1 MSDQDIQYPIYL
13 DYQSTTPV
21 DPRVIEAMQP
31 YFSELFG
38 NSASK
43 SHQHGHDALAGIEK
57 ARKQIAKAIN
67 AKPQEIVFTSGATES
82 INLAIKGMAF
92 SSRTKGN
99 HYITVATE
107 HKAVLDCFDWLE
119 RNGFET
125 TILPVDSEGMLTV
138 DDVVAAIR
146 PETAMVA
153 VMAANNE
160 IGVVLPI
167 NEIGQACR
175 ERGVH
180 FFTDATQAL
189 GKIPLDVQAGQ
200 IDLLCGSGHKV
211 YGPKGV
217 GMLYVRR
224 SNPRVH
230 LEPLIHGGGHEGGL
244 RSGTLATPLI
254 VGFGEAVE
262 LSCKEMK
269 KEAVR
274 LEEITQKIL
283 AQLKAGIP
291 GLMLNGHPSNRLP
304 GSLNVS
310 LGGVS
315 AEAVV
320 AGLSN
325 KVSLSTGSACTSKEV
340 LPSHVLSALG
350 IEDAKLVSSLRLSLG
365 RQTRECEAVD
375 AISLIKRSVLR
386 LEELSF

>member
-1 MSDQDIQYPIYL
+1 MSDKDIQYPIYL

-21 DPRVIEAMQP
+21 DPRVMEAMQP
-31 YFSELFG
+31 YFSEMFG
-38 NSASK
+38 NPASK

-67 AKPQEIVFTSGATES
+67 AKPQEIVFTSGATEA
-82 INLAIKGMAF
+82 INLAIKGMAL
-92 SSRTKGN
+92 SARTKGN

-107 HKAVLDCFDWLE
+107 HKAVLDCFDWLKC
-119 RNGFET
+119 NGFET

-160 IGVVLPI
+160 IGVLQPI
-167 NEIGQACR
+167 HEIGQACR

-189 GKIPLDVQAGQ
+189 GKIPLDVQKGQ

-269 KEAVR
+269 KESAR
-274 LEEITQKIL
+274 LKELTQVML
-283 AQLKAGIP
+283 AQLQAGIP
-291 GLMLNGHPSNRLP
+291 ELKLNGHPSNRLP
-304 GSLNVS
+304 GCLNVS
-310 LGGVS
+310 LGGVN
-315 AEAVV
+315 AEAIV
-320 AGLSN
+320 AGLSGLL
-325 KVSLSTGSACTSKEV
+325 SLSTGSACTSKEV
-340 LPSHVLSALG
+340 LPSHVLQA
-350 IEDAKLVSSLRLSLG
+350 IECDDVSLRSSLRVSLG
-365 RQTRECEAVD
+365 RPS
-375 AISLIKRSVLR
+375 SLELVACAASTICQQNSRLR
-386 LEELSF
+386 RYCL

>member
-1 MSDQDIQYPIYL
+1 ML
-13 DYQSTTPV
+13 W
-21 DPRVIEAMQP
+21 
-31 YFSELFG
+31 L
-38 NSASK
+38 
-43 SHQHGHDALAGIEK
+43 
-57 ARKQIAKAIN
+57 AIN
-67 AKPQEIVFTSGATES
+67 AKPQEIVFTSGATEA
-82 INLAIKGMAF
+82 INLAIKGMAM
-92 SSRTKGN
+92 SPRTKGN

-107 HKAVLDCFDWLE
+107 HKVVLDCFGWLE

-138 DDVVAAIR
+138 EDVIAAIR
-146 PETAMVA
+146 PETAMVS

-160 IGVVLPI
+160 IGVLQPI

-200 IDLLCGSGHKV
+200 FDLLCGSAHKV
-211 YGPKGV
+211 YGPKGI

-230 LEPLIHGGGHEGGL
+230 LEPVIHGGGHEGGL

-269 KEAVR
+269 KESGR
-274 LEEITQKIL
+274 LRAL
-283 AQLKAGIP
+283 AKLFLTELKNQIP
-291 GLMLNGHPSNRLP
+291 GIIVNGHLQKRLP
-304 GSLNVS
+304 GNLNIV
-310 LGGVS
+310 LGQVD
-315 AEAVV
+315 AEALL

-325 KVSLSTGSACTSKEV
+325 KLSLSTGSACTSSEII
-340 LPSHVLSALG
+340 PSHVLDSLDLKEKQISSTIRVGFGAYTC
-350 IEDAKLVSSLRLSLG
+350 DPSVKMAAKLLGESYLRLSAL
-365 RQTRECEAVD
+365 D
-375 AISLIKRSVLR
+375 
-386 LEELSF
+386 F

>member
-21 DPRVIEAMQP
+21 DPRVIEVMQP

-38 NSASK
+38 NAASK
-43 SHQHGHDALAGIEK
+43 SHQHGHDALAGVEK

-67 AKPQEIVFTSGATES
+67 AKPQEIVFTSGATEA
-82 INLAIKGMAF
+82 INLAIKGMAL
-92 SSRTKGN
+92 SGRTKGN

-107 HKAVLDCFDWLE
+107 HKAVLDCFDWLKH
-119 RNGFET
+119 NGFET

-138 DDVVAAIR
+138 GDVIAAIR

-160 IGVVLPI
+160 IGVLQPI

-200 IDLLCGSGHKV
+200 IDLLCASGHKV

-217 GMLYVRR
+217 GMLYARR

-262 LSCKEMK
+262 LSCKEMRA
-269 KEAVR
+269 ESVR
-274 LEEITQKIL
+274 LKELTQQML
-283 AQLKAGIP
+283 AQLQAGIP
-291 GLMLNGHPSNRLP
+291 DLKLNGHPQNRLP
-304 GSLNVS
+304 GNLNVS
-310 LGGVS
+310 LGGVN
-315 AEAVV
+315 AEAIV
-320 AGLSN
+320 AGLSDR
-325 KVSLSTGSACTSKEV
+325 VSLSTGSACTSKEV
-340 LPSHVLSALG
+340 LPSHVLEALG
-350 IEDAKLVSSLRLSLG
+350 GSPSELRSSIRISIGRELKGGDVTEAIDEIISSYQRLN
-365 RQTRECEAVD
+365 
-375 AISLIKRSVLR
+375 
-386 LEELSF
+386 SFI

>member
-1 MSDQDIQYPIYL
+1 M
-13 DYQSTTPV
+13 
-21 DPRVIEAMQP
+21 IEVMQP

-38 NSASK
+38 NATSK
-43 SHQHGHDALAGIEK
+43 SHQHGHDALAGVEK

-67 AKPQEIVFTSGATES
+67 AKPQEIVFTSGATEA
-82 INLAIKGMAF
+82 INLAIKGMAL
-92 SSRTKGN
+92 SGRTKGN

-107 HKAVLDCFDWLE
+107 HKAVLDCFDWLKH
-119 RNGFET
+119 NGFET

-138 DDVVAAIR
+138 GDVIAAIR

-160 IGVVLPI
+160 IGVLQPI

-200 IDLLCGSGHKV
+200 IDLLCASGHKV

-217 GMLYVRR
+217 GMLYARR

-269 KEAVR
+269 AESVR
-274 LEEITQKIL
+274 LKELTQQML
-283 AQLKAGIP
+283 AQLQAGIP
-291 GLMLNGHPSNRLP
+291 DLKLNGHPQNRLP
-304 GSLNVS
+304 GNLNVS
-310 LGGVS
+310 LGGVN
-315 AEAVV
+315 AEAIV
-320 AGLSN
+320 AGLSDR
-325 KVSLSTGSACTSKEV
+325 VSLSTGSACTSKEV
-340 LPSHVLSALG
+340 LPSHVLEALG
-350 IEDAKLVSSLRLSLG
+350 GSPSELRSSIRISIGRELKGGDVTEAIDEIISSYQRLN
-365 RQTRECEAVD
+365 
-375 AISLIKRSVLR
+375 
-386 LEELSF
+386 SFI

>member
-1 MSDQDIQYPIYL
+1 MSDDDIQYPIYL

-21 DPRVIEAMQP
+21 DPRVMEAMQP
-31 YFSELFG
+31 YFSEIFG
-38 NSASK
+38 NAASK

-67 AKPQEIVFTSGATES
+67 AKPQEIVFTSGATEA
-82 INLAIKGMAF
+82 INLAIKGMAL
-92 SSRTKGN
+92 SDRIKGN
-99 HYITVATE
+99 HFITVATE
-107 HKAVLDCFDWLE
+107 HKAVLDCFDWLK
-119 RNGFET
+119 RQGFDT

-138 DDVVAAIR
+138 EDVVAAIR

-160 IGVVLPI
+160 IGVLQPI

-175 ERGVH
+175 ERGIH

-200 IDLLCGSGHKV
+200 VDLLCGSGHKV
-211 YGPKGV
+211 YGPKGI

-262 LSCKEMK
+262 LSCKGMKSESARLNELTQEMLK
-269 KEAVR
+269 K
-274 LEEITQKIL
+274 
-283 AQLKAGIP
+283 LKASIP
-291 GLMLNGHPSNRLP
+291 DLKLNGIADKRLP
-304 GSLNVS
+304 GNLNVS
-310 LGGVS
+310 LGCVN
-315 AEAVV
+315 AEALV
-320 AGLSN
+320 AGLSS
-325 KVSLSTGSACTSKEV
+325 KVSISTGSACTSKEV
-340 LPSHVLSALG
+340 LPSHVLDALG
-350 IEDAKLVSSLRLSLG
+350 IDEEVLRSCIRISFGSCSSILSANHAMLAIADSYKRLSAFG
-365 RQTRECEAVD
+365 
-375 AISLIKRSVLR
+375 
-386 LEELSF
+386 

>member
-1 MSDQDIQYPIYL
+1 MSDEGIQYPIYL

-21 DPRVIEAMQP
+21 DPRVMEAMQP

-38 NSASK
+38 NAASK
-43 SHQHGHDALAGIEK
+43 SHRHGHDALAGVEK
-57 ARKQIAKAIN
+57 ARTQIAKAIN
-67 AKPQEIVFTSGATES
+67 AKPQEIVFTSGATEA
-82 INLAIKGMAF
+82 INLAVKGMAL
-92 SSRTKGN
+92 SPRTKGN

-107 HKAVLDCFDWLE
+107 HKAVLDCFDWLK

-125 TILPVDSEGMLTV
+125 TILPVDSEGMLTL

-146 PETAMVA
+146 PETVMVA

-160 IGVVLPI
+160 IGVLQPI
-167 NEIGQACR
+167 HEIGQACR

-189 GKIPLDVQAGQ
+189 GKIQLDVQQGQ
-200 IDLLCGSGHKV
+200 VDLLCGSGHKV

-262 LSCKEMK
+262 LSCKEME
-269 KEAVR
+269 KESAR
-274 LEEITQKIL
+274 LKELTQRMLDQLQGSIPDLKI
-283 AQLKAGIP
+283 
-291 GLMLNGHPSNRLP
+291 NGHPHHRLP
-304 GSLNVS
+304 GNLNVS
-310 LGGVS
+310 LGGVN
-315 AEAVV
+315 AEAIV
-320 AGLSN
+320 AGLSSQ
-325 KVSLSTGSACTSKEV
+325 VSLSTGSACTSKEI
-340 LPSHVLSALG
+340 LPSHVLTALG
-350 IEDAKLVSSLRLSLG
+350 INDAKLVSSLRLSLG
-365 RQTRECEAVD
+365 RQTRECEIVD
-375 AISLIKRSVLR
+375 AVSFITRSVFR
-386 LEELSF
+386 LEELAF

>member
-1 MSDQDIQYPIYL
+1 MSDEDIQYPIYL

-21 DPRVIEAMQP
+21 DPRVMEAMQP
-31 YFSELFG
+31 YFSEIFG
-38 NSASK
+38 NAASK

-67 AKPQEIVFTSGATES
+67 AKPQEIVFTSGATEA
-82 INLAIKGMAF
+82 INLAIKGMAL
-92 SSRTKGN
+92 SARTKGT

-107 HKAVLDCFDWLE
+107 HKAVLDCFDWLK

-138 DDVVAAIR
+138 EDVVAAIR

-160 IGVVLPI
+160 IGVLQPI
-167 NEIGQACR
+167 HEIGQACR
-175 ERGVH
+175 ERGIH

-262 LSCKEMK
+262 LSCKEMQ
-269 KEAVR
+269 KESAR
-274 LEEITQKIL
+274 LKDLTQQIL
-283 AQLKAGIP
+283 ARLRAGIP
-291 GLMLNGHPSNRLP
+291 DLKVNGHPDHRLP

-310 LGGVS
+310 LGGVN
-315 AEAVV
+315 AEAIV
-320 AGLSN
+320 AGLSSQ
-325 KVSLSTGSACTSKEV
+325 VSLSTGSACTSKEV
-340 LPSHVLSALG
+340 LPSHVLNSLALTSEG
-350 IEDAKLVSSLRLSLG
+350 IFSSIRVSIGRFSTARGLSL
-365 RQTRECEAVD
+365 A
-375 AISLIKRSVLR
+375 ASHIIKSVCRLR
-386 LEELSF
+386 TFI

>member
-67 AKPQEIVFTSGATES
+67 AKPQEIVFTSGATEA

-274 LEEITQKIL
+274 LEEITQEIL

>member
-1 MSDQDIQYPIYL
+1 MSDEDIKYPIYL

-21 DPRVIEAMQP
+21 DPRVMEAMQP

-38 NSASK
+38 NAASK
-43 SHQHGHDALAGIEK
+43 SHQHGHDALAGVEK

-67 AKPQEIVFTSGATES
+67 AKPQEIVFTSGATEA
-82 INLAIKGMAF
+82 INLAIKGMAL
-92 SSRTKGN
+92 SPRTKGK

-107 HKAVLDCFDWLE
+107 HKAVLDCFDWLK

-138 DDVVAAIR
+138 EDVVAAIR
-146 PETAMVA
+146 RDTAMVA

-160 IGVVLPI
+160 IGVLQPI

-175 ERGVH
+175 EHGVH

-189 GKIPLDVQAGQ
+189 GKIPLDVQKGQ

-211 YGPKGV
+211 YGPKGI

-244 RSGTLATPLI
+244 RSGTLAAPLI

-262 LSCKEMK
+262 LSCREMK
-269 KEAVR
+269 VEAQR
-274 LEEITQKIL
+274 LQALTRQMLDKLKEEIPELQ
-283 AQLKAGIP
+283 
-291 GLMLNGHPSNRLP
+291 LNGHPDQRLP
-304 GSLNVS
+304 GNLNVS
-310 LGGVS
+310 LGRIN
-315 AEAVV
+315 AEALV
-320 AGLSN
+320 AGISSR
-325 KVSLSTGSACTSKEV
+325 VSLSTGSACTSKEV
-340 LPSHVLSALG
+340 LPSHVLCALG
-350 IEDAKLVSSLRLSLG
+350 VNEKRLMSCIRISFGSCSSMVSANSAMISIADSYKRLSAFG
-365 RQTRECEAVD
+365 
-375 AISLIKRSVLR
+375 
-386 LEELSF
+386 

>member
-1 MSDQDIQYPIYL
+1 MSEAEIKYPIYL

-21 DPRVIEAMQP
+21 DPRVLEAMQP

-38 NSASK
+38 NAASK
-43 SHQHGHDALAGIEK
+43 SHQHGHDALAGVEK

-67 AKPQEIVFTSGATES
+67 AKPQEIVFTSGATEA
-82 INLAIKGMAF
+82 INLAIKGMAL
-92 SSRTKGN
+92 SPRSKGN

-125 TILPVDSEGMLTV
+125 TILPVDCEGMLTV
-138 DDVVAAIR
+138 EDVVAAIR

-160 IGVVLPI
+160 IGVLQPI

-200 IDLLCGSGHKV
+200 FDLLCGSAHKV

-230 LEPLIHGGGHEGGL
+230 LEPIIHGGGHEGGL

-262 LSCKEMK
+262 LSCKEMQ

-274 LEEITQKIL
+274 LKALTQSMYQQLKEEIP
-283 AQLKAGIP
+283 KAK
-291 GLMLNGHPSNRLP
+291 LNGHSETRLP
-304 GSLNVS
+304 GNLNIS
-310 LGGVS
+310 LGGVN
-315 AEAVV
+315 AEALV
-320 AGLSN
+320 AGLSD
-325 KVSLSTGSACTSKEV
+325 KLALSTGSACTSKEV
-340 LPSHVLSALG
+340 LPSHVLQAIGLDELALMSSIRISVGSA
-350 IEDAKLVSSLRLSLG
+350 SLRDTVTYAS
-365 RQTRECEAVD
+365 EAIINHVIR
-375 AISLIKRSVLR
+375 ISQ
-386 LEELSF
+386 FD

>member
-1 MSDQDIQYPIYL
+1 MSDNDIHYPIYL

-21 DPRVIEAMQP
+21 DPRVMEAMQP

-38 NSASK
+38 NAASK
-43 SHQHGHDALAGIEK
+43 SHQHGHDALAGVEK
-57 ARKQIAKAIN
+57 ARKQIARAIN
-67 AKPQEIVFTSGATES
+67 AKPQEIVFTSGATEA
-82 INLAIKGMAF
+82 INLVIKGMAL
-92 SSRTKGN
+92 SGRTKGN

-107 HKAVLDCFDWLE
+107 HKAVLDCFNWLK

-125 TILPVDSEGMLTV
+125 TILPVDSEGMLTIE
-138 DDVVAAIR
+138 DVVAAIR

-160 IGVVLPI
+160 IGVLQPI

-200 IDLLCGSGHKV
+200 IDLLCASGHKV

-217 GMLYVRR
+217 GMLYARR

-269 KEAVR
+269 TESARLKE
-274 LEEITQKIL
+274 LTQQML
-283 AQLKAGIP
+283 AQLQAGIP
-291 GLMLNGHPSNRLP
+291 DLKLNGHPQNRLP
-304 GSLNVS
+304 GNLNVS
-310 LGGVS
+310 LGGVN
-315 AEAVV
+315 AEAIV
-320 AGLSN
+320 AGLSDR
-325 KVSLSTGSACTSKEV
+325 VSLSTGSACTSKEV
-340 LPSHVLSALG
+340 LPSHVLEALG
-350 IEDAKLVSSLRLSLG
+350 GSPSELRSSIRISIGRELKGGDVTVAIDEIISSYQRLN
-365 RQTRECEAVD
+365 
-375 AISLIKRSVLR
+375 
-386 LEELSF
+386 SFI

>member
-13 DYQSTTPV
+13 DYQSTTLV
-21 DPRVIEAMQP
+21 DPRVIEVIQP

-38 NSASK
+38 NAASK
-43 SHQHGHDALAGIEK
+43 SHQHGHDALAGVEK

-67 AKPQEIVFTSGATES
+67 AKPQEIVFTSGATEA
-82 INLAIKGMAF
+82 INLAIKGMAL
-92 SSRTKGN
+92 SGRTKGN

-107 HKAVLDCFDWLE
+107 HKAVLDCFDWLK

-138 DDVVAAIR
+138 EDVVAAIR

-160 IGVVLPI
+160 IGVLQPI
-167 NEIGQACR
+167 HGIGQACR

-262 LSCKEMK
+262 LSCKGMR
-269 KEAVR
+269 KEAAR
-274 LEEITQKIL
+274 LKELTQQML
-283 AQLKAGIP
+283 AQLQGGIP
-291 GLMLNGHPSNRLP
+291 SLKLNGHPLNRLP
-304 GSLNVS
+304 GNLNVS
-310 LGGVS
+310 LGGVN
-315 AEAVV
+315 AEAIV
-320 AGLSN
+320 AGLSDR
-325 KVSLSTGSACTSKEV
+325 VSLSTGSACTSKEI
-340 LPSHVLSALG
+340 LPSHVLKALE
-350 IEDAKLVSSLRLSLG
+350 IDDTKLVSSLRISLG
-365 RQTRECEAVD
+365 RQTQTPETIDAV
-375 AISLIKRSVLR
+375 SLIKGSVLR
-386 LEELSF
+386 LEELAF